1 MDDNPETLPLY
12 VKISQNHHRLR
23 LSESQPSLPISCKP
37 LQSRIM

>member
-23 LSESQPSLPISCKP
+23 LDGVVKSSQHAT
-37 LQSRIM
+37 